1 MPSLAETVAALSRYQ
16 RSWSQ
21 APQPQDQGLLTD
33 VADFGD
39 NPGALKMRV
48 YRPAGLPK
56 GAPLVV
62 VLHGCRQTAE
72 GYAAGAGWLT
82 LADRFG
88 FAVLCPE
95 QVAANNAYCCFNW
108 FEPADLARDRGEAAS
123 IRQMIT
129 WMLADGRLDR
139 TKVFVTGLSAGGAMT
154 NVMLAAY
161 PEVFAGGAPIAGL
174 PYGAASDAR
183 EAFGAML
190 QGVRHLPDVW
200 GDHVRA
206 ASSYRGPWPKV
217 SVWHGDADTTVKPE
231 NGEAVALQWA
241 DVHGLPAHP
250 GTTESDSRVERSV
263 WLDGRGL
270 PVVER
275 IVVHGLGHGAPLATH
290 GPDGCGEAGPFLLEA
305 GVSSS
310 LQIAKFWGVANAV
323 RAGAAKPFRP
333 EPQRSRPTGAE
344 SSPKPE
350 PKPEPKAEPK
360 PEVVTPFPS
369 QPWRTPPLRGG
380 GALKSVLMKALGLRR

>member
-1 MPSLAETVAALSRYQ
+1 VPSLAETVAALQRYQ
-16 RSWSQ
+16 RSWSP
-21 APQPQDQGLLTD
+21 APQPHDQGLLTD
-33 VADFGD
+33 VADFGA

-48 YRPAGLPK
+48 YRPADLPK

-108 FEPADLARDRGEAAS
+108 FEPGDIARDRGEAAS
-123 IRQMIT
+123 IRQMIA

-139 TKVFVTGLSAGGAMT
+139 ARVFVTGLSAGGAMT

-161 PEVFAGGAPIAGL
+161 PEVFAGGAPVAGL

-183 EAFGAML
+183 EALGAMF

-217 SVWHGDADTTVKPE
+217 SVWHGDADTTVKPD
-231 NGEAVALQWA
+231 NGEATALQWA
-241 DVHGLPAHP
+241 DVHGLPPHP
-250 GTTESDSRVERSV
+250 GATESDGVVGRSV

-275 IVVHGLGHGAPLATH
+275 YVIHGLGHGTPLATL
-290 GPDGCGEAGPFLLEA
+290 GPDGCGEAGAFLLEA

-323 RAGAAKPFRP
+323 RKAAAKPSRP
-333 EPQRSRPTGAE
+333 ETQRPYARSAAP
-344 SSPKPE
+344 P
-350 PKPEPKAEPK
+350 PK
-360 PEVVTPFPS
+360 PEVVTPFPPP
-369 QPWRTPPLRGG
+369 PWGRSPQHKTGRN
-380 GALKSVLMKALGLRR
+380 LKAVLMKALGLRR

>member
-1 MPSLAETVAALSRYQ
+1 MPSLAETVAALQRYQ
-16 RSWSQ
+16 KGWSHT
-21 APQPQDQGLLTD
+21 PPSQDQGLLSE
-33 VADFGD
+33 VVNFGA

-48 YRPAGLPK
+48 YRPANLPK
-56 GAPLVV
+56 RAPLVV

-72 GYAAGAGWLT
+72 AYAVGAGWLA

-95 QVAANNAYCCFNW
+95 QVAGNNAFSCFNW
-108 FEPADLARDRGEAAS
+108 FEPGDTARDHGEAAS
-123 IRQMIT
+123 IRQMIA

-183 EAFGAML
+183 EAFGAMF
-190 QGVRHLPDVW
+190 QGVRHTPAVW

-206 ASSYRGPWPKV
+206 ASTYRGPWPKV
-217 SVWHGDADTTVKPE
+217 SVWHGDADTTVKPD

-241 DVHGLPAHP
+241 DVHGLPPHS
-250 GTTESDSRVERSV
+250 GTTESDGRVERSA
-263 WLDGRGL
+263 WLDGRGE

-275 IVVHGLGHGAPLATH
+275 FVVHGLGHGTPLATV
-290 GPDGCGEAGPFLLEA
+290 GPEGCGEAGPFLLEA

-310 LQIAKFWGVANAV
+310 LQIAKFWGVASAV
-323 RAGAAKPFRP
+323 REPAAKPP
-333 EPQRSRPTGAE
+333 
-344 SSPKPE
+344 PKPD
-350 PKPEPKAEPK
+350 
-360 PEVVTPFPS
+360 VVTPFP
-369 QPWRTPPLRGG
+369 PPPLQMPQLKAGG
-380 GALKSVLMKALGLRR
+380 MLKSVLMKALGMRR

>member
-1 MPSLAETVAALSRYQ
+1 
-16 RSWSQ
+16 
-21 APQPQDQGLLTD
+21 
-33 VADFGD
+33 
-39 NPGALKMRV
+39 
-48 YRPAGLPK
+48 
-56 GAPLVV
+56 VV

-108 FEPADLARDRGEAAS
+108 FEPGDIARDRGEAAS

-190 QGVRHLPDVW
+190 QGARHLPDVW

-323 RAGAAKPFRP
+323 RARAAKPFRP

-344 SSPKPE
+344 SSPKP
-350 PKPEPKAEPK
+350 EPK

>member
-1 MPSLAETVAALSRYQ
+1 VPSLAETVAALSRYQ
-16 RSWSQ
+16 RSWTTG
-21 APQPQDQGLLTD
+21 APPAPDEGLLSD
-33 VADFGD
+33 VEDFGA

-56 GAPLVV
+56 RAPLVV

-108 FEPADLARDRGEAAS
+108 FEPGDSARGRGEAAS
-123 IRQMIT
+123 IRQMIE

-139 TKVFVTGLSAGGAMT
+139 KRVFVTGLSAGGAMT

-161 PEVFAGGAPIAGL
+161 PDVFAGGAPIAGL

-183 EAFGAML
+183 EAFGAMF

-200 GDHVRA
+200 GDYVRA
-206 ASSYRGPWPKV
+206 ASTHRGPWPRV

-231 NGEAVALQWA
+231 NGEAIALQWA
-241 DVHGLPAHP
+241 NVHGLPATP
-250 GTTESDSRVERSV
+250 GEVETDGAIGRSV
-263 WLDGRGL
+263 WLDGRGA
-270 PVVER
+270 PAVER
-275 IVVHGLGHGAPLATH
+275 FVIHGLGHGTPLETL
-290 GPDGCGEAGPFLLEA
+290 GPQGCGAAGAYLLEA

-310 LQIAKFWGVANAV
+310 LQIAKFWGLAKAV
-323 RAGAAKPFRP
+323 QEAATKPSATETPRPRADAP
-333 EPQRSRPTGAE
+333 
-344 SSPKPE
+344 PKPE
-350 PKPEPKAEPK
+350 I
-360 PEVVTPFPS
+360 VNPFPL
-369 QPWRTPPLRGG
+369 PPLRTPSLKVGRT
-380 GALKSVLMKALGLRR
+380 LKSVLKAMGLRR

>member
-16 RSWSQ
+16 RRWTG
-21 APQPQDQGLLTD
+21 APPAPDEGLLSD
-33 VADFGD
+33 VEDFGA

-56 GAPLVV
+56 RAPLVV

-72 GYAAGAGWLT
+72 GYAVGAGWLT

-108 FEPADLARDRGEAAS
+108 FEPGDIARDRGEAAS
-123 IRQMIT
+123 IREMIE

-139 TKVFVTGLSAGGAMT
+139 KRVFVTGLSAGGAMT

-161 PEVFAGGAPIAGL
+161 PDVFAGGAPIAGL

-183 EAFGAML
+183 EAFGAMF

-200 GDHVRA
+200 GDYVRA
-206 ASSYRGPWPKV
+206 ASTHRGPWPRV

-231 NGEAVALQWA
+231 NGDAVALQWA
-241 DVHGLPAHP
+241 NVHGLPATP
-250 GTTESDSRVERSV
+250 GEVETDGAIGRSV
-263 WLDGRGL
+263 WLDGRGA
-270 PVVER
+270 PAVER
-275 IVVHGLGHGAPLATH
+275 FVIHGLGHGTPLATQ
-290 GPDGCGEAGPFLLEA
+290 GPEGCGAPGAYLLEA

-310 LQIAKFWGVANAV
+310 LQIAKFWGIAKVVLEA
-323 RAGAAKPFRP
+323 AAKPSAAG
-333 EPQRSRPTGAE
+333 PQRPRATSADAP
-344 SSPKPE
+344 PKPE
-350 PKPEPKAEPK
+350 I
-360 PEVVTPFPS
+360 VTPFPL
-369 QPWRTPPLRGG
+369 PPLRAPSFKPGRT
-380 GALKSVLMKALGLRR
+380 LKSVLKAMGLRR

>member
-1 MPSLAETVAALSRYQ
+1 VPSLVETVAALNRFQ
-16 RSWSQ
+16 RSWTP
-21 APQPQDQGLLTD
+21 APGPHDQGLLTD
-33 VADFGD
+33 VPNFGP

-48 YRPAGLPK
+48 YRPSDLPK
-56 GAPLVV
+56 RAPLVV

-95 QVAANNAYCCFNW
+95 QVTANNAYCCFNW
-108 FEPADLARDRGEAAS
+108 FEPGDVARGHGEAAS
-123 IRQMIT
+123 IHQMIE

-139 TKVFVTGLSAGGAMT
+139 AKVFVTGLSAGGAMT

-161 PEVFAGGAPIAGL
+161 PEVFTGGAPIAGL

-183 EAFGAML
+183 AAFGAML
-190 QGVRHLPDVW
+190 QGVKHSPKVW
-200 GDHVRA
+200 GDLVRG
-206 ASSYRGPWPKV
+206 ASIYRGPWPRI

-241 DVHGLPAHP
+241 DVHGLPPQP
-250 GTTESDSRVERSV
+250 GAVELDGAVERSV
-263 WLDGRGL
+263 WLDGRSE

-275 IVVHGLGHGAPLATH
+275 FVVRGLGHGTPLSTL
-290 GPDGCGEAGPFLLEA
+290 GQEGCGEAGPFLLEA

-310 LQIAKFWGVANAV
+310 LQIAKFWGLANTV
-323 RAGAAKPFRP
+323 REAAARPAKPQTQGP
-333 EPQRSRPTGAE
+333 RSASAKPP
-344 SSPKPE
+344 PKPE
-350 PKPEPKAEPK
+350 I
-360 PEVVTPFPS
+360 VTPFPS
-369 QPWRTPPLRGG
+369 PSWQRPQMNAGRT
-380 GALKSVLMKALGLRR
+380 LKSVLKALGLRR